1 MIKKILIVLGII
13 ATILVL
19 AFVYLNYRNRTLSP
33 PGKEIF
39 KRSGF
44 SFEVDYSRPSVKG
57 RLIFGAAAD
66 GALQPF
72 GSYWRLGA
80 NEATEISFNKNI
92 LFNGEFLEA
101 GRYRVYAIPGAS
113 TFVIGVNS
121 EVGKWGAMEPDY
133 SKDLFKTEVE
143 VNYLNEPIE
152 KFTIRIVQNPQGTAD
167 LFFEWSD
174 VQLLVPIQLAE

>member
-1 MIKKILIVLGII
+1 MYI
-13 ATILVL
+13 
-19 AFVYLNYRNRTLSP
+19 
-33 PGKEIF
+33 
-39 KRSGF
+39 
-44 SFEVDYSRPSVKG
+44 SV
-57 RLIFGAAAD
+57 
-66 GALQPF
+66 
-72 GSYWRLGA
+72 
-80 NEATEISFNKNI
+80 NKNI